1 MITFIG
7 VTIITLLI
15 WIPTIIRA
23 KNKGEAAAIGAV
35 TYALSLAAA
44 AATRYLLTL

>member
-7 VTIITLLI
+7 VTIINLVV
-15 WIPTIIRA
+15 WIPTIIRSE
-23 KNKGEAAAIGAV
+23 NKLRTAAVATV
-35 TYALSLAAA
+35 NYALSLSAS